1 MHDDIQK
8 DRLLEVLEEET
19 DLRFSLP
26 LNGVI
31 AYRQIAEKLAAHI
44 RFLLDKD
51 FNQVIYI
58 LYRVDVPEQKV
69 TEMLHNHPEQDAG
82 SMIAGLI
89 LERTLQKIHTRQQ
102 FNNSHGN
109 IPDDE
114 KW

>member
-26 LNGVI
+26 PEGVI
-31 AYRQIAEKLAAHI
+31 SYQQIREKLAEHI
-44 RFLLDKD
+44 RFLLNKD
-51 FNQVIYI
+51 FNQLIYI

-89 LERTLQKIHTRQQ
+89 LERTLQKVHTRQQ
-102 FNNSHGN
+102 FSNSGRN